1 MRRSML
7 ALAVCLMTGSAQ
19 AGVVDLDYMMKGAN
33 IYALNNFS
41 SQWSDVEGA
50 VLAGGNVT
58 TSGYTFNQSKTAG
71 HQGYALVARG
81 DLTMTGGEVMA
92 GKIYVGGKSTTTNTN
107 KIERSPD
114 NPFDFE
120 AAAAYYQA
128 LSGDL
133 AKVNST
139 GSVRAQSEG
148 VIVSGSGGGIVDV
161 FNVSADMFRN
171 ASSWGLENLT
181 MGQTLIFNVS
191 GANAGFREYG
201 ISFEPL
207 RNYNVL
213 FNFPDAVELNIKG
226 MIGSVLAPK
235 ATVSDNWGQVNGQVV
250 VNNWNST
257 NQINANHFFRPVELD
272 GFRDPPPVVTPEQP
286 VDVPEPGTLALLLL
300 GAGMVLAVRR
310 GRKAPAEPSRL
321 ALAA

>member
-107 KIERSPD
+107 KIERSAD
-114 NPFDFE
+114 NPSISKR
-120 AAAAYYQA
+120 
-128 LSGDL
+128 LPPI
-133 AKVNST
+133 T
-139 GSVRAQSEG
+139 RRCP
-148 VIVSGSGGGIVDV
+148 GI
-161 FNVSADMFRN
+161 
-171 ASSWGLENLT
+171 W
-181 MGQTLIFNVS
+181 
-191 GANAGFREYG
+191 
-201 ISFEPL
+201 
-207 RNYNVL
+207 
-213 FNFPDAVELNIKG
+213 
-226 MIGSVLAPK
+226 
-235 ATVSDNWGQVNGQVV
+235 
-250 VNNWNST
+250 
-257 NQINANHFFRPVELD
+257 
-272 GFRDPPPVVTPEQP
+272 
-286 VDVPEPGTLALLLL
+286 
-300 GAGMVLAVRR
+300 RR
-310 GRKAPAEPSRL
+310 
-321 ALAA
+321 